1 MRTTI
6 NRIEA
11 GRLLPR
17 SDLER
22 LGLAPKRVLRVI
34 LETLDDEDEISLT
47 AMNAQGKAFDH
58 LADEPELYSDD
69 DLIER
74 NEDFVR

>member
-1 MRTTI
+1 MKTTI

-11 GRLLPR
+11 GRLLPQA
-17 SDLER
+17 DLKR
-22 LGLAPKRVLRVI
+22 LGLAPKRALRVI
-34 LETLDDEDEISLT
+34 LETLDDEDEISVT
-47 AMNAQGKAFDH
+47 AMNVQGKAFDH

>member
-1 MRTTI
+1 M
-6 NRIEA
+6 
-11 GRLLPR
+11 GRLLPKGELR
-17 SDLER
+17 R
-22 LGLAPKRVLRVI
+22 LGLGQHRLVRVT
-34 LETLDDEDEISLT
+34 LETVDEADEISVT
-47 AMNAQGKAFDH
+47 AMNANGKAFAH